1 MARKEIL
8 NLLLKTEMEFKAQ
21 GGSELIS
28 DEQLL
33 LIAKEWNKE
42 FDSQN
47 SLIKIA
53 KEYGR
58 MQNVDIDLEDSKL
71 PDEDLIDAIDTNL
84 ANMTKSI
91 IKEATSLQNMGAR
104 DNDLLN
110 IIKKHL
116 DNATEKLKENR

>member
-1 MARKEIL
+1 MIIGMGKFSI
-8 NLLLKTEMEFKAQ
+8 
-21 GGSELIS
+21 
-28 DEQLL
+28 EQLL

-58 MQNVDIDLEDSKL
+58 MQNIDIDLEDSKL